1 MALGRLGKTH
11 IKRDAKQVRRSAPA
25 AEVSVELRERYPVE
39 DNRDIDA
46 DEVARAEA
54 ALEACLPTRVLNLK
68 KAQAWLETIAHAE
81 DIDPPILL
89 KARMS
94 KEYEGLAVYDNHAIL
109 VRNSTPTQ
117 MTLLHELAHFMGSS
131 GHGSVFRKNLTE
143 LLRRHLSIQH
153 ALIFTEALK
162 SQSSPSLGQ

>member
-1 MALGRLGKTH
+1 VAN
-11 IKRDAKQVRRSAPA
+11 
-25 AEVSVELRERYPVE
+25 
-39 DNRDIDA
+39 NRDIDA

-54 ALEACLPTRVLNLK
+54 ALEARLPTRVLNLK
-68 KAQAWLETIAHAE
+68 EAQAWLEMIAHAE

-109 VRNSTPTQ
+109 VKDSTPTQ

-131 GHGSVFRKNLTE
+131 GHGPVFRKDLTA

-162 SQSSPSLGQ
+162 SRNTASRGQ